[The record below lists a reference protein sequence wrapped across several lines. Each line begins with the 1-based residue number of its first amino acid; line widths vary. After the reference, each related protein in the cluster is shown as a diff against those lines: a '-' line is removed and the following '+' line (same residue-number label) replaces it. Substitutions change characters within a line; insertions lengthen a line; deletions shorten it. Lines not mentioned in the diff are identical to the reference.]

1 MWQIELLYHCKR
13 FPRVAVYFSIVQVP
27 RSNQHFARRAF
38 AHATLQW
45 CPPIYMRCSHVLS
58 VRCCGAL
65 PWCAAVVRCRGALP
79 WCAAAVRCCGALRRC
94 AAVVRCGGA
103 HGMTRWWALARS
115 ADSCLAAVRQ
125 ATLESPSGALH
136 RAAAAAVY
144 CAPIAHTSVKAGRQ
158 GGRLRKQPDRLYNQ
172 CDRLCHHDVLIEGEG
187 SQKQL
192 E

>member
-1 MWQIELLYHCKR
+1 MRKLCGRLNCCSTVVDFRGLR
-13 FPRVAVYFSIVQVP
+13 FISRLSEFHAATNISLAVLSLMPRYSGVP
-27 RSNQHFARRAF
+27 RSTCTCAAAMYCQ
-38 AHATLQW
+38 
-45 CPPIYMRCSHVLS
+45 
-58 VRCCGAL
+58 
-65 PWCAAVVRCRGALP
+65 CAAVVRCRG
-79 WCAAAVRCCGALRRC
+79 V
-94 AAVVRCGGA
+94 

-136 RAAAAAVY
+136 RAAATAVY
-144 CAPIAHTSVKAGRQ
+144 RAPIAHTSVKAGRQ

-172 CDRLCHHDVLIEGEG
+172 CDRLYHHDVLIEGEG